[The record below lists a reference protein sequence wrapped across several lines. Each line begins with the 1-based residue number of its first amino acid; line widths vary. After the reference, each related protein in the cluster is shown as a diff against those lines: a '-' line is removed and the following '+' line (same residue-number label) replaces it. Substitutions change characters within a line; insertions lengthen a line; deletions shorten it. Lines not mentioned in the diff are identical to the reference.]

1 LNPAGIGLERVSL
14 AFEDLSSQVS
24 AQARDPGHPLLE
36 PGHLFVLDSTVV
48 VCPSCGAQNREE
60 ARFCDSCGAPFA
72 EAPPVREAR
81 KTVTVFFCDVSGSTA
96 LGERIDPE
104 SLRRVMARYFETAK
118 TIVERHGGTVEKFI
132 GDAVMAVFGIPA
144 VHEDDALRAV
154 RAAAELR
161 DGLAPLND
169 ELAEAYGTSLELRM
183 GVNTGEVVTG
193 TEERLATGDA
203 VNVAARLE
211 QAAQPGEVLLGAET
225 HGLVR
230 GAVEV
235 EPAPPVEAKGKAQPV
250 PAFRLLAVRDE
261 ASAVARRHGAPM
273 VGRVRQRKQLEGAF
287 ASVAGER
294 SCHLFT
300 VLGTAGVGKSRLVE
314 EFLRSLD
321 GATVVRGR
329 CLSYGEGIS
338 YWPVT
343 EVVKQ
348 LLTGSEDEAAAA
360 LATILGDEH
369 AASSPEEI
377 AWAFRKLLE
386 ARAAERPLV
395 VVFEDIHWGEPTFLD
410 LVEHVADLSRDA
422 PILLLCMARPELLD
436 GRPAWGGGMLNATNV
451 LIEPLGLEESGELIG
466 ALTDAIPDELRE
478 RILEAAGGNPLFVE
492 EMLAM
497 VAEDGGEVSVPP
509 TIQALLAAR
518 LDQLDPAERGV
529 LERGAVEGQ
538 VFHRGAVAALAP
550 EEPTPDSRLMTLVRK
565 DLVRPE
571 AALLVDEEAYRFRHL
586 LIRDTAYEA
595 LPKATRAELH
605 ERFAAWLGEH
615 GADLVE
621 LDEIVGYHLEQAYR
635 YRQEL
640 GPLDAADAELAAA
653 AGARLVSSADR
664 ARVRGDVGAA
674 ESLLRRAGGLLPV
687 DGAANRS
694 ALLDLAAVLVAR
706 GRFPEAARILDE
718 LVASAEEAGD
728 ERVAA
733 RAELVRL
740 ELAVE
745 ADPTMTIARSFEAA
759 RAAASVLERV
769 GDEEGVAW
777 AERLI
782 GNFHWWTG
790 KTGDAQRVWSGALER
805 AERVSPRLVI
815 DLETWVSWSFWEGP
829 VPTEEGIRRCDEMI
843 ARRSGN
849 PLLEGNVLIMRGS
862 LNAMRADFEAARAD
876 IAAGRGLLRE
886 IGHLHWW
893 AGTSMVAADVE
904 LLAGEPQTAADV
916 LLEGYELMSRQSATG
931 FLATVVGMRAYAAQE
946 LGQDEEAL
954 RLVDETLQLA
964 AKDDFE
970 PQARS
975 RCIRGVV
982 LAKRGEVGQ
991 ADEHLRE
998 AERIVAETDYLP
1010 FRAMVA
1016 MKRAEAARFLG
1027 RADEERAALE
1037 QALSLAEQKQDL
1049 VTAAKARVGLAALP
1063 QQTRE
1068 VLPQPGH
1075 GPRPPN

>member
-1 LNPAGIGLERVSL
+1 
-14 AFEDLSSQVS
+14 
-24 AQARDPGHPLLE
+24 
-36 PGHLFVLDSTVV
+36 VV
-48 VCPSCGAQNREE
+48 VCPSCGAENREE
-60 ARFCDSCGAPFA
+60 ARYCDSCGAPLA
-72 EAPPVREAR
+72 EAAPVREVR

-132 GDAVMAVFGIPA
+132 GDAVMAVFGVPA

-154 RAAAELR
+154 RAASELR
-161 DGLAPLND
+161 DGLAPLNV
-169 ELAEAYGTSLELRM
+169 ELEEAYGTRLELRM

-211 QAAQPGEVLLGAET
+211 QAAQPGEVLLGEET
-225 HGLVR
+225 YGLVR
-230 GAVEV
+230 NAVEV
-235 EPAPPVEAKGKAQPV
+235 EPAPPVEAKGKAEPV

-273 VGRVRQRKQLEGAF
+273 VGRVRQRKLLEDAF

-294 SCHLFT
+294 ACHLFT

-314 EFLRSLD
+314 EFLASLE
-321 GATVVRGR
+321 GETVVRGR

-348 LLTGSEDEAAAA
+348 LLTDSDDGAAAA
-360 LATILGDEH
+360 LASILGDEA

-386 ARAAERPLV
+386 AHAAERPVV

-451 LIEPLGLEESGELIG
+451 LLEPLAPEESGELIE
-466 ALTDAIPDELRE
+466 ALTDAIPDELRD

-492 EMLAM
+492 EMVAM
-497 VAEDGGEVSVPP
+497 VAEDGGDVSVPP

-529 LERGAVEGQ
+529 LERGSVEGQ

-550 EEPTPDSRLMTLVRK
+550 EEPRPDGRLMTLVRK

-571 AALLVDEEAYRFRHL
+571 VAVVVDEEAYRFRHL

-605 ERFAAWLGEH
+605 ERFAVWLEEH

-635 YRQEL
+635 YRAEL
-640 GPLDAADAELAAA
+640 GPLDDAA
-653 AGARLVSSADR
+653 AGI
-664 ARVRGDVGAA
+664 AA
-674 ESLLRRAGGLLPV
+674 RAGGRLVDAAERARERGDFRAAEGILTRARELLTADTP
-687 DGAANRS
+687 AARS
-694 ALLDLAAVLVAR
+694 ALLDLAAVLLAQ
-706 GRFPEAARILDE
+706 GDFPRAAALLDE
-718 LVASAEEAGD
+718 LAAAAVATGD
-728 ERVAA
+728 ERIAA
-733 RAELVRL
+733 RVELVRL

-745 ADPTMTIARSFEAA
+745 VDPEMTMAHSFDVT
-759 RAAASVLERV
+759 RAAAAVLERL
-769 GDEEGVAW
+769 GDEEGVVW
-777 AERLI
+777 AERLT
-782 GNFHWWTG
+782 GNLFWWTG
-790 KTGDAQRVWSGALER
+790 QTGEAEKVWARALER
-805 AERVSPRLVI
+805 AERVRPRLVI
-815 DLETWVSWSFWEGP
+815 DLETWVSWSLWAGP
-829 VPTEEGIRRCDEMI
+829 VPADQGIRRCDEMLT
-843 ARRSGN
+843 RRAGN
-849 PLLEGNVLIMRGS
+849 PLLEGNVLVMRGV
-862 LNAMRADFEAARAD
+862 LKAMRGDFGAGRAD
-876 IAAGRGLLRE
+876 MAAGRTLLRDV
-886 IGHLHWW
+886 GHYHWW
-893 AGTSMVAADVE
+893 AGTSMVAADLE
-904 LLAGEPQTAADV
+904 LVAGEPQVASDV
-916 LLEGYELMSRQSATG
+916 LLEGYEVLHRHAATG
-931 FLATVVGMRAYAAQE
+931 YLATIVGMRTQAAQE
-946 LGQDEEAL
+946 LGQDDEAL
-954 RLVDETLQLA
+954 RLADEAFELA

-975 RCIRGVV
+975 RCARAVV
-982 LAKRGEVGQ
+982 LARRGELAR
-991 ADEHLRE
+991 ADAELDAAE
-998 AERIVAETDYLP
+998 AIAAPTDYLTL
-1010 FRAMVA
+1010 RATLA
-1016 MKRAEAARFLG
+1016 MKRAEVARLAG
-1027 RADEERAALE
+1027 RVQEAREALE
-1037 QALSLAEQKQDL
+1037 QAVSLSEQKGDL
-1049 VTAAKARVGLAALP
+1049 ASAAKARAGLVAL
-1063 QQTRE
+1063 
-1068 VLPQPGH
+1068 G
-1075 GPRPPN
+1075 